1 MHFNLLAVIWIDQS
15 KFGLA
20 LERLDVGPDEV
31 AEECGKLLGI
41 TISCK
46 LEQHHRIQ
54 CATRYPL
61 LACTVE
67 FLGDGEFAE
76 RDDALQSE
84 SVSHR
89 HQHLHDTTAFMAQPI
104 SASQSCFFLR
114 MCPLHASAHCAP
126 VRQRS

>member
-54 CATRYPL
+54 GATRYPL
-61 LACTVE
+61 LACTVQ
-67 FLGDGEFAE
+67 FLGDAEFAE
-76 RDDALQSE
+76 SDDALQSE
-84 SVSHR
+84 SMSHR
-89 HQHLHDTTAFMAQPI
+89 HQHLHGTNAFVAQPI
-104 SASQSCFFLR
+104 SAS
-114 MCPLHASAHCAP
+114 
-126 VRQRS
+126 